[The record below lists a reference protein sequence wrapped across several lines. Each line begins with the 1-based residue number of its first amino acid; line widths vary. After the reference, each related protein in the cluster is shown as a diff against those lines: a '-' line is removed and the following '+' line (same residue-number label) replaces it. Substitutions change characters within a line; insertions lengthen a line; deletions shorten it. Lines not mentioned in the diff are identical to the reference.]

1 MEFVVDG
8 DGEGAVVLWH
18 VDRAWDFALPAA
30 ANVQQA
36 DGEAKMKAEVLGDQL
51 AHVDAGGLGA
61 EDADLEGL
69 GVHQAHGGGS

>member
-18 VDRAWDFALPAA
+18 VNRAWDFALPAA
-30 ANVQQA
+30 ADVQQA
-36 DGEAKMKAEVLGDQL
+36 HGESEVEAEVLGDQL
-51 AHVDAGGLGA
+51 AHVDADGFGA

-69 GVHQAHGGGS
+69 SVHQAHRRGS